1 MNKILNK
8 VKEKIDNEKIISDL
22 EFGNEYNKDFSYFDF
37 HASRFDYLFSLG
49 EKYFT
54 PGAKSLDIGSL
65 FGYVCLGYQL
75 IGYKSYGIDLKKYV
89 DQFVT
94 RFNSWGII
102 NKVCDLEHELI
113 PFSDNEFDF
122 IMASEVLEHFRFHPS
137 IFFKEV
143 SRVLKPGGHLI
154 ITTPNLI
161 RLNNVLK
168 LIAGRSI
175 NWDITDEYWDGAHAR
190 EFTASEIIL
199 LANKSGLALEKIEYK
214 NFSYPNLSLI
224 VKIINKVI
232 GFLFSSRKGNLVF
245 ILKKA

>member
-1 MNKILNK
+1 MNKILNS
-8 VKEKIDNEKIISDL
+8 VKEKINIEKDTLNL
-22 EFGNEYNKDFSYFDF
+22 ELGNEYNKDFSYFDF

-75 IGYKSYGIDLKKYV
+75 IGYKSYGLDLKKYV
-89 DQFVT
+89 DQFAT
-94 RFNSWGII
+94 RFDSWGII
-102 NKVCDLEHELI
+102 NQACDLEHELI

-175 NWDITDEYWDGAHAR
+175 NWDISDKYWDGAHVR
-190 EFTASEIIL
+190 EFTASEVIF
-199 LANKSGLALEKIEYK
+199 LASNAGLTLEKAEYK

-224 VKIINKVI
+224 VKIVNKI
-232 GFLFSSRKGNLVF
+232 SGFLLPSRKGNLVV